1 MDVRNKNWRDASIT
15 TSSGKDVSDT
25 KQLSGE
31 GKDALHGK
39 NEMKQY
45 ETSAK
50 VSGPFGGKPSGK

>member
-1 MDVRNKNWRDASIT
+1 MDVRNKNWRDATIT
-15 TSSGKDVSDT
+15 TSSGKSVHDT

-50 VSGPFGGKPSGK
+50 VGGPFGGKPSGK